1 MFSITVIHP
10 SRNRPQQAEATIKK
24 WLGSASNRS
33 QIEYILSVDKSD
45 KDLQLYR
52 AIGKRNGTYVLTS
65 KNKSA
70 IEAINNAAKVST
82 GNLIVVVS
90 DDFSCELGW
99 DEKLLKEVEGRED
112 FYLKTKDGIQ
122 DFIITLPILDRKC
135 YERFGYVYSN
145 HGYKHLW
152 VDTEMAAVAH
162 MTGRTIY
169 SDLFFEHCHYSVN
182 KSKKDSINI
191 KNDKTWDQGKRLFQ
205 KRKSINFGLKPEEI
219 VNPFPK
225 QLE

>member
-1 MFSITVIHP
+1 MFNITVIHP

-24 WLGSASNRS
+24 WLGSASNKS
-33 QIEYILSVDKSD
+33 QIEYILSVDKTD
-45 KDLQLYR
+45 HDLQLYR
-52 AIGKRNGTYVLTS
+52 TIGKRNGTYVLTS

-82 GNLIVVVS
+82 ANIIVVVS
-90 DDFSCELGW
+90 DDFNCPDNW
-99 DEKLLKEVEGRED
+99 DEKLLKEVEGKED
-112 FYLKTKDGIQ
+112 FFLKTKDGIQ

-135 YERFGYVYSN
+135 YERFGYIYQPDFR
-145 HGYKHLW
+145 HLW
-152 VDTEMAAVAH
+152 VDTEMAAVGH

-182 KSKKDSINI
+182 KSKKDSINL
-191 KNDKTWDQGKRLFQ
+191 KNDRTWNQGKRLFYQ
-205 KRKSINFGLKPEEI
+205 RKSINFGLKPEEI
-219 VNPFPK
+219 VNTFPK